1 MNNKKLLFEYIPLIV
16 TALFWFFTINGLPAR
31 VTALETDVRDLK
43 IQFVR
48 NDEKTNIILEDV
60 KFLKQLALEGSKSK

>member
-60 KFLKQLALEGSKSK
+60 KFLKQVALEGSKSK

>member
-1 MNNKKLLFEYIPLIV
+1 MDNKKFIFEYIPLIV
-16 TALFWFFTINGLPAR
+16 TAVFWFFTINGLPAR
-31 VTALETDVRDLK
+31 VTALETDVKDLK

-60 KFLKQLALEGSKSK
+60 KFLKQIAVDGRSKQ